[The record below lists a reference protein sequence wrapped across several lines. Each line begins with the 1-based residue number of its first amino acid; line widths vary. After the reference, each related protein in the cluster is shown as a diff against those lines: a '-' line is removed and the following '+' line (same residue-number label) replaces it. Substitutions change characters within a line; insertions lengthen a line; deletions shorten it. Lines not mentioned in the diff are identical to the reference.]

1 MNVLLWILA
10 GLLAAAFLGSGV
22 AKLTRTRE
30 ELAEASMAWVEDF
43 SADTVRVIGTL
54 EILAAIGLLAPAL
67 LGIAQV
73 LVPVA
78 AVGLAALML
87 GAVIT
92 HVRRGEPEMV
102 ITTLVLMALA
112 AALAWGRF
120 GPYSFSS

>member
-1 MNVLLWILA
+1 VNGLLWVLA
-10 GLLAAAFLGSGV
+10 GLLAAAFLGSGIV
-22 AKLTRTRE
+22 KLTRTRE
-30 ELAEASMAWVEDF
+30 ELAEAGMAWVEDF

-54 EILAAIGLLAPAL
+54 EILAAVGLVVPAL
-67 LGIAQV
+67 IGIAAV

-92 HVRRGEPEMV
+92 HMRRGEPEMV
-102 ITTLVLMALA
+102 VTTLVLMALA
-112 AALAWGRF
+112 ALLAWGRF